1 MISACQK
8 ENKKIA
14 IENNQIINTKS
25 KNIGKLNTE
34 NLQTYKIIKK
44 EVTSNNKNPS
54 INLKN
59 DNVVFEFKN
68 ERLLQGRNPLNNVD
82 NKKTKKALSAVL
94 KMFKKNLSSNS
105 TEQQPEYFDSTK
117 DQDKYYFLKQTNFQ
131 NPKI

>member
-8 ENKKIA
+8 ENKKIV

-25 KNIGKLNTE
+25 KNNGKLDTE

-44 EVTSNNKNPS
+44 EVTSNNENPS

-59 DNVVFEFKN
+59 DNVVFEFRN

-82 NKKTKKALSAVL
+82 NK
-94 KMFKKNLSSNS
+94 
-105 TEQQPEYFDSTK
+105 
-117 DQDKYYFLKQTNFQ
+117 
-131 NPKI
+131 